1 MRATGRRVGRPSDPE
16 EFPGQTA
23 ALRAS
28 LSSMRMARR
37 APFEARS
44 TVPPRQKA
52 SDSEDE
58 DDDSFPNYD
67 EDDDDVYYRPRQ
79 EYD

>member
-1 MRATGRRVGRPSDPE
+1 
-16 EFPGQTA
+16 
-23 ALRAS
+23 
-28 LSSMRMARR
+28 MRMARR

-52 SDSEDE
+52 FDSEDE
-58 DDDSFPNYD
+58 DDDHFPNYD
-67 EDDDDVYYRPRQ
+67 DEDPEDTYYRPRQ

>member
-1 MRATGRRVGRPSDPE
+1 
-16 EFPGQTA
+16 
-23 ALRAS
+23 
-28 LSSMRMARR
+28 MRMARR

-58 DDDSFPNYD
+58 DDGHFPNYD
-67 EDDDDVYYRPRQ
+67 DEDPEDAYYRPRQ